1 MTHRPRIILCY
12 TLTADGKISAVD
24 GTGSAFT
31 SRADRDR
38 LDRARA
44 GVDLIVVGGETVR
57 REDPPFALRSG
68 QAVADRLARG
78 STEHPDVCILT
89 RTAPLPSGLKAF
101 RQAGQRVL
109 VAGPDPGAPLPT
121 GTAARTER
129 LVTRDP
135 FDPSAL
141 LANPALAGCER
152 ILVEGGGRVNAFF
165 VEAGLVDEILVTLSP
180 VVLGGA
186 TAPTP
191 VEGSG
196 LSLARRLI
204 LDLLSCETA
213 GSGLLLHYRV
223 RPVGT
228 PGGEGDSSG
237 REGEA

>member
-1 MTHRPRIILCY
+1 MHRPRIILCY
-12 TLTADGKISAVD
+12 TLSADGKISAVD

-57 REDPPFALRSG
+57 REDPPFALRSEA
-68 QAVADRLARG
+68 AVADRLARG
-78 STEHPDVCILT
+78 TAAHPDVCILT
-89 RTAPLPSGLKAF
+89 RTARLPSGLKAF

-109 VAGPDPGAPLPT
+109 VACPDPGAPLPA

-141 LANPALAGCER
+141 LADPALGRCER
-152 ILVEGGGRVNAFF
+152 VLVEGGGRVNAFF

-191 VEGSG
+191 VEGAG
-196 LSLARRLI
+196 LSLARRLM
-204 LDLLSCETA
+204 LNLLSCKTA
-213 GSGLLLHYRV
+213 DSGLFLHYQV
-223 RPVGT
+223 RPGGP
-228 PGGEGDSSG
+228 PGGEGDTNV
-237 REGEA
+237 REGEG